1 MNKLFVAPF
10 VWGDKLI
17 CIKMKRI
24 LILSVMFCTF
34 CDAFAQWITVD
45 IVKYRFHYATKVTL
59 IEGNKLRDDE
69 INVDIGNKT
78 TYCYSRWS
86 EEGALTFDSIMAN
99 GGNVADYLA
108 MGLPVSSFGDRVL
121 KNYPQA
127 GRLTITCYEG
137 KDLYYEE
144 PIAKK
149 DWKLEEGDTTI
160 IGYPCKKAS
169 CRFRGRT
176 WHCWYAMDIP
186 FSEGPWKLDGLPGM
200 ILKAQDEK
208 NQFIMECIGIKK
220 DVNKPMISK
229 LTKRVKT
236 TPQYVEKLR
245 NLKEKNW
252 AAFKKLVGLNWIDG
266 MSDKPANRVACHIE
280 YYNKK

>member
-1 MNKLFVAPF
+1 ML
-10 VWGDKLI
+10 
-17 CIKMKRI
+17 
-24 LILSVMFCTF
+24 LSVLLCAF
-34 CDAFAQWITVD
+34 CDAFAQWTTVD
-45 IVKYRFHYATKVTL
+45 TVKYRFHYAVKETT
-59 IEGNKLRDDE
+59 IEGGKLWDDE
-69 INVDIGNKT
+69 WNVDIGNKVI
-78 TYCYSRWS
+78 YSYSRWDEES
-86 EEGALTFDSIMAN
+86 ELAYDSVMAN
-99 GGNVADYLA
+99 GGNVYDWMA
-108 MGLPVSSFGDRVL
+108 MDFPLSKFRYRFL
-121 KNYPQA
+121 RNYPKI
-127 GRLTITCYEG
+127 GMLTVTGYEG

-229 LTKRVKT
+229 LAKRVKT